1 MYMEG
6 LDMSQDQKMS
16 MMELLN
22 DIEGL
27 ILVEK
32 SGRGFRF
39 RMHMNRSMEEASI
52 EALDLSVR
60 SYHCLKRAGYTNI
73 GLLAEDI
80 AAGKKLKEI
89 RNCGSKSA
97 REIMEHLFMFQYYS
111 LKPEK
116 RDSFLKEVISL
127 NIFPES
133 KI

>member
-1 MYMEG
+1 
-6 LDMSQDQKMS
+6 MSKDQKMS

-22 DIEGL
+22 NVKGL
-27 ILVEK
+27 NLKEK
-32 SGRGFRF
+32 SGCGFRF
-39 RMHMNRSMEEASI
+39 RMHMNRSMEETSI

-60 SYHCLKRAGYTNI
+60 SYNCLKRAGYSNI
-73 GLLAEDI
+73 GPLDEDI

-89 RNCGSKSA
+89 RNCGNKSA

-111 LKPEK
+111 LKPDK
-116 RDSFLKEVISL
+116 RDPYLEEVVNL

>member
-1 MYMEG
+1 
-6 LDMSQDQKMS
+6 MSKDQKMS

-22 DIEGL
+22 EIKGL
-27 ILVEK
+27 NLKEK

-39 RMHMNRSMEEASI
+39 RMHMNRSMEETSI

-60 SYHCLKRAGYTNI
+60 SYNCLKRAGYINI
-73 GLLAEDI
+73 GPQAEDI

-111 LKPEK
+111 LKPDK
-116 RDSFLKEVISL
+116 RDSYLEEVVKL
-127 NIFPES
+127 NIHPRS

>member
-1 MYMEG
+1 
-6 LDMSQDQKMS
+6 MSQDQKMS

-22 DIEGL
+22 NVKGL
-27 ILVEK
+27 NLKEK

-39 RMHMNRSMEEASI
+39 RMHMNRSMEETSI

-73 GLLAEDI
+73 GPLAEDI

-89 RNCGSKSA
+89 KNCGSKSA

-111 LKPEK
+111 LKPDK
-116 RDSFLKEVISL
+116 RDSYLEEVVNL
-127 NIFPES
+127 NILPAS

>member
-1 MYMEG
+1 
-6 LDMSQDQKMS
+6 MSQDQKMS

-22 DIEGL
+22 NVKGL
-27 ILVEK
+27 NLREK

-39 RMHMNRSMEEASI
+39 RMHMNKSMEETSI

-73 GLLAEDI
+73 GPLAEDI

-111 LKPEK
+111 LKPDK
-116 RDSFLKEVISL
+116 RDSYLEEVVNL
-127 NIFPES
+127 NILPES